1 MAEKKDGFSEIGDQA
16 HKGAHLMDIFWS
28 IPVSNGSDLGWVNL
42 NAISSHKVSKEFY
55 FLLLKFTFLELDVIF
70 VFMQEVKSSFDMLLV
85 FLNCFAKN
93 EDVINVHHHKLV

>member
-1 MAEKKDGFSEIGDQA
+1 
-16 HKGAHLMDIFWS
+16 MDIFWS
-28 IPVSNGSDLGWVNL
+28 FPVSNGSDFGWVNL

-55 FLLLKFTFLELDVIF
+55 FLLLKFTFLELDVEF
-70 VFMQEVKSSFDMLLV
+70 VFTQEVKNLFDMLLV